1 MSLQPEGSTIRVRG
15 HVRDL
20 LQLMVEGKQVNSPLL
35 SISDLNK
42 FGSWANRDDEFTVTG
57 ASCSTSCK
65 VDFFVEN
72 LGR

>member
-1 MSLQPEGSTIRVRG
+1 MRG

-20 LQLMVEGKQVNSPLL
+20 LQLMVEGKQMNSPLL
-35 SISDLNK
+35 GITDLNE
-42 FGSWANRDDEFTVTG
+42 FGSWAIRDAQFTVTG
-57 ASCSTSCK
+57 APCTVNCK

>member
-1 MSLQPEGSTIRVRG
+1 MRG

-20 LQLMVEGKQVNSPLL
+20 LQLMVEGKQINSPLL
-35 SISDLNK
+35 SISDLNE
-42 FGSWANRDDEFTVTG
+42 FGSWANRDAQFQVTG
-57 ASCSTSCK
+57 ASCTVACK

>member
-1 MSLQPEGSTIRVRG
+1 MVRG

-20 LQLMVEGKQVNSPLL
+20 LQLMVEGEQVNSALL
-35 SISDLNK
+35 TIADLGE
-42 FGSWANRDDEFTVTG
+42 FGSWANRDAQFEVTG
-57 ASCSTSCK
+57 VTCTAACK

>member
-1 MSLQPEGSTIRVRG
+1 MRG

-35 SISDLNK
+35 GISDLTE
-42 FGSWANRDDEFTVTG
+42 FGSWANRDAQFEVTAAACTV
-57 ASCSTSCK
+57 SCT